1 MGKFMKDSEK
11 TTKQMDLASTNIVM
25 EQSMKVIGLR
35 ICSMDKELKN
45 GRMGLITKAGINT
58 E

>member
-1 MGKFMKDSEK
+1 MKDSEK